1 MDPTNMGLLA
11 IVGSTAQR
19 MATVAG
25 VTQALIVAGITASAT
40 GYVSAQVLQR
50 EVGYLRESIER
61 LDREQRATAAKVAA
75 VELRQAAAIAERV
88 ENQAYQQQQLNDL
101 RARLK

>member
-1 MDPTNMGLLA
+1 MGLLA

-40 GYVSAQVLQR
+40 GYVSAQVLR
-50 EVGYLRESIER
+50 SEVGYLRETIER
-61 LDREQRATAAKVAA
+61 LDRDQRAMSAKVAEIE
-75 VELRQAAAIAERV
+75 VRQARAIG
-88 ENQAYQQQQLNDL
+88 QADL
-101 RARLK
+101 IHGVHDRRIDLLEAKR